1 MWGRCDHYFESVP
14 ELSWVSE
21 QSGGRPVPTPVVEGK
36 REGWGS
42 VGGHG
47 GTLRCKDCHPQKQK
61 VPAWEGAGSVPHAP
75 MPGLEAR
82 TGSRLGVDPAP
93 STPVL

>member
-1 MWGRCDHYFESVP
+1 MWGFGAQPLDPKGTSQTSSRARVQAGACVNVGRCDHYFESVP
-14 ELSWVSE
+14 ELRWVSE

-47 GTLRCKDCHPQKQK
+47 
-61 VPAWEGAGSVPHAP
+61 AP
-75 MPGLEAR
+75 
-82 TGSRLGVDPAP
+82 
-93 STPVL
+93 